1 MNNKKEYIIC
11 AAWKRKEPR
20 TKEENC
26 YPYKIENNDIMSI
39 EIGYRHHDIWE
50 RFPDELSTDNGAQ
63 GFYTSKGRFV
73 SRLEAMKIAVDCG
86 QVSKKNS
93 VWTKENEKLNGM
105 FRGATI
111 VHKIKAGDLRPLSSE
126 DLYCCS
132 PDGNSLNE

>member
-20 TKEENC
+20 TMVEKSF
-26 YPYKIENNDIMSI
+26 PYKPENNDIMKI

-50 RFPDELSTDNGAQ
+50 RFSEELSIDDGAQ

-86 QVSKKNS
+86 QVAKKNS
-93 VWTKENEKLNGM
+93 VWWKEDENLNQM
-105 FRGATI
+105 FYGKT
-111 VHKIKAGDLRPLSSE
+111 KIKAGDLRPLASE

-132 PDGNSLNE
+132 PYGNGLNE

>member
-11 AAWKRKEPR
+11 AAWKRKQPR
-20 TKEENC
+20 ENNNV
-26 YPYKIENNDIMSI
+26 YKTENNDIMSI

-50 RFPDELSTDNGAQ
+50 RFHDDLVPNSNGM

-73 SRLEAMKIAVDCG
+73 NRIEAMKIAVDCK

-93 VWTKENEKLNGM
+93 VWKKEDTKLNLIFDGNNN
-105 FRGATI
+105 I
-111 VHKIKAGDLRPLSSE
+111 IKVGNLKPLASE

-132 PDGNSLNE
+132 PDNNIFNE

>member
-20 TKEENC
+20 TMEEKSF
-26 YPYKIENNDIMSI
+26 PYKPENNDIMKI

-50 RFPDELSTDNGAQ
+50 RFSEELSVDDGAE

-73 SRLEAMKIAVDCG
+73 SRLEAMQIAVNCG
-86 QVSKKNS
+86 QVSKRKS
-93 VWTKENEKLNGM
+93 VWSKESEKLNQM
-105 FRGATI
+105 FLEKT
-111 VHKIKAGDLRPLSSE
+111 KIKAGDLRPLASE

-132 PDGNSLNE
+132 PYGDSLNE